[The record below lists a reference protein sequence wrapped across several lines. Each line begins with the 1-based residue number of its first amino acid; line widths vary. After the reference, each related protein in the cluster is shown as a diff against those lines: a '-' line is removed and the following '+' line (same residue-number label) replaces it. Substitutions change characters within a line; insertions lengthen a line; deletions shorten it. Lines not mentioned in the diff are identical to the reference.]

1 MALPEFDYVLAKS
14 RQEAAELNAQDD
26 VRVMAGGTDVIL
38 LVQAKAFKG
47 LKRVVDLKGIQGM
60 DKLEFVPGEGLRIGA
75 LTKLYAIQNSPAVK
89 ENIPA
94 VADAAHYVA
103 SAQIRRKGTMAGNIV
118 NASPSA
124 DTVPIL
130 LAMNAVLQTYDKD
143 GNTRSINMND
153 FYKGFRKYDLD
164 KSRGEIVTDIDIPEL
179 KPGEGSAYLK
189 HSVRKAMDLAII
201 GVAAWVKMDGR
212 KVADARIALGGVA
225 VNAIRA
231 PKAEQMLIG
240 HEITDELLEAVGL
253 QASQECS
260 PIDDVRASAEYR
272 TDMVRVYTKRAI
284 RKAAESVRAGEE

>member
-14 RQEAAELNAQDD
+14 LDEAAGLNAEDD

-47 LKRVVDLKGIQGM
+47 LKRVVDLKGIP
-60 DKLEFVPGEGLRIGA
+60 DLDRLDFVPGEGLKIGA
-75 LTKLYAIQNSPAVK
+75 LTKLYTIQNSKTVR
-89 ENIPA
+89 EHMPA
-94 VADAAHYVA
+94 VAEAAHYVA
-103 SAQIRRKGTMAGNIV
+103 SPQIRRKGTMAGNIV

-130 LAMNAVLQTYDKD
+130 LAMNASLRVFDKD
-143 GNTRSINMND
+143 GQTRVVNMND

-164 KSRGEIVTDIDIPEL
+164 KKKGEIVTEIDIPEL

-201 GVAAWVKMDGR
+201 GVAAWVKMDG
-212 KVADARIALGGVA
+212 KTIADARIALGGVA

-231 PKAEQMLIG
+231 PKAEKMLIG
-240 HEITDELLEAVGL
+240 REITDELLEQAGV
-253 QASQECS
+253 QASEECS

-272 TDMVRVYTKRAI
+272 KDMVRVYTKRAVK
-284 RKAAESVRAGEE
+284 KAVETLRAEEA